1 MEGSALFQIYQAFAS
16 AEETLKLRTLYAAG
30 ISWADAKQMLFERI
44 DSEIAPM
51 RARYEHLVSH
61 PQELEAVL
69 QAGAAKARERATP
82 LLRDLRQAVGL
93 RNLASVSA
101 NAKKDRKASLPS
113 FKQYREADGLFYF
126 KFVDAQGRL
135 LVQSKGFAS
144 PREAGQC
151 VAAMKQAQSLPANGE
166 VQLGEG
172 IAAQQVQ
179 QALRELADMEN

>member
-1 MEGSALFQIYQAFAS
+1 
-16 AEETLKLRTLYAAG
+16 
-30 ISWADAKQMLFERI
+30 
-44 DSEIAPM
+44 M

-101 NAKKDRKASLPS
+101 SAKKDRKASLPS

-151 VAAMKQAQSLPANGE
+151 VADMKQAQSLPANGE